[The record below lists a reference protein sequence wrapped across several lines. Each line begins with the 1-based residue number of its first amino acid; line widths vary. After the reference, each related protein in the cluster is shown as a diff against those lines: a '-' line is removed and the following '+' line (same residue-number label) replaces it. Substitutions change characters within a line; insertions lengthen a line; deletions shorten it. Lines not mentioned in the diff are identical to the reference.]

1 MSVAT
6 SEHWTDK
13 QSGEEREASKWHRI
27 VFNGRLAGIA
37 AQYLRKERSK
47 VYIESLIK
55 TRKYQAQ
62 DVSDRYITEIRAMQ
76 MPDSAVHLLLVMAS
90 ILVTVTT

>member
-55 TRKYQAQ
+55 TR
-62 DVSDRYITEIRAMQ
+62 
-76 MPDSAVHLLLVMAS
+76 
-90 ILVTVTT
+90 